1 MTTKKKPAFEA
12 FTVRESKG
20 KSYFTKV
27 GTAWPTQKG
36 DGLMLY
42 LDALPANGKLILTAP
57 KPKQEAAPE
66 AAPAA
71 EDDDGAYIDD
81 ENSTYSV

>member
-1 MTTKKKPAFEA
+1 MTTNKKPAFEA

-27 GTAWPTQKG
+27 GTAWPTKKG

-57 KPKQEAAPE
+57 KAKQEAAPE
-66 AAPAA
+66 ATV
-71 EDDDGAYIDD
+71 DDDGPYIDD
-81 ENSTYSV
+81 ENSIYSG